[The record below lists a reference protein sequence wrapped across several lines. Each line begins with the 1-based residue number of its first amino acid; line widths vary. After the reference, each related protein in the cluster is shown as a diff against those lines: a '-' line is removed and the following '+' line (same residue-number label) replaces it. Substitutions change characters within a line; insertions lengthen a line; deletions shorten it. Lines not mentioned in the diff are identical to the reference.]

1 MLLPDPATPPLL
13 QLPPAG
19 VPDAPEMAEADQEF
33 LNATIT
39 LRLVSLHGAS
49 STLSCHRYATLRSL
63 QREVCSLFAKN
74 YPFCGVSVC
83 IGNQAFSD
91 GDDVPFRCAVDGDT
105 ATVIF
110 SRQQSD
116 PSGYDFVQRRR
127 ANRVT
132 LADECAFEQQVDS
145 GETELSLEE
154 WIWANRG
161 KQAAFSD
168 R

>member
-33 LNATIT
+33 PSASVT
-39 LRLVSLHGAS
+39 LRRSSLHGAS

-91 GDDVPFRCAVDGDT
+91 GDNVPFRCAVDGDT

-110 SRQQSD
+110 SRQQTD